1 MLKLALKPL
10 ANPDVTRA
18 LANLFWIACERLS
31 QMIVAVFVSGLLA
44 RYFGPAIFGKWQ
56 YANAILATLVPLTW
70 LCGVEILLPML
81 VQPRGQSLGTII
93 GSAFVLRLTA
103 ALGVFFVTYSLLAF
117 SSIDP
122 LVRMMLVGL
131 MVTIIFREPF
141 SVITIWLQSL
151 THNRPALLITISGAL
166 VKVMLVFVL
175 VRWSATPSYFGWL
188 WALEAVLIAIAL
200 TIYFARAHEG
210 RLNWR
215 VDLKLLRRFTSVGFI
230 FWFGIICMTLFL
242 KLDRLMLE
250 KYLSYTELG
259 LYSAAQQLNENWLI
273 FGTMLAQTLAP
284 AFIYRINTL
293 AQLQRNLLKLV
304 ISTALFMALCA
315 VILSLLSPL
324 IVRLVFGPSYT
335 QAAHFLCWSVWLG
348 VPAIIEAIT
357 NLVVLKNQ
365 AKFVLLTKWAF
376 ALIIAFTLNHFLIPR
391 YGGYGALLGLA
402 GGYLTAINVNLY
414 YITRYLKGAIPPLET
429 VHHR

>member
-1 MLKLALKPL
+1 MLKLALKPF
-10 ANPDVTRA
+10 ANQDVTRA
-18 LANLFWIACERLS
+18 LANLFWITCERLS
-31 QMIVAVFVSGLLA
+31 QMVVAVFVSGMLA

-56 YANAILATLVPLTW
+56 YANAILAILVPLTW
-70 LCGVEILLPML
+70 LCGAEMLLPML
-81 VQPRGQSLGTII
+81 VQARGKSLGTLI
-93 GSAFVLRLTA
+93 GSAFVLRLSA
-103 ALGVFFVTYSLLAF
+103 ALGVFFIACSVLAV

-166 VKVMLVFVL
+166 VKVVLVFVL
-175 VRWSATPSYFGWL
+175 VRLAVTPSYFGWL
-188 WALEAVLIAIAL
+188 WALEAALIATAL
-200 TIYFARAHEG
+200 IIYFAGAHEG
-210 RLNWR
+210 KLNWHI
-215 VDLKLLRRFTSVGFI
+215 DPKLLRHFGSVGFI
-230 FWFGIICMTLFL
+230 FWLGIVCMYFFL

-259 LYSAAQQLNENWLI
+259 LYGAAQQLNENWLI

-293 AQLQRNLLKLV
+293 AQLQRNLLRLV
-304 ISTALFMALCA
+304 TSAALFMALCA
-315 VILSLLSPL
+315 LILSLLSPL
-324 IVRLVFGPSYT
+324 IVRLVFGPNYM
-335 QAAHFLCWSVWLG
+335 QAADFLRWAVWLS

-365 AKFVLLTKWAF
+365 AKFVLLTKWTLAFVIAF
-376 ALIIAFTLNHFLIPR
+376 ALNYFLIPR

-402 GGYLTAINVNLY
+402 GGYLAALSVNLY
-414 YITRYLKGAIPPLET
+414 YITRHLRP
-429 VHHR
+429 